1 MLDYK
6 INEDISLKL
15 KDYQDSHELFKLIKS
30 SREHLKEWM
39 VWVDSVQ
46 TEEDVVKSIHKN
58 LIEFADQKGVHFL
71 ILYKGAIAGTIG
83 LKYIDWSIKSA
94 EIGYW
99 LGKDYLG
106 KGIMIEACR
115 VVMDYGFQ
123 QLKLNKIE
131 IWAAEDNQKSRQIPV
146 KLGFTYEGMRRADE
160 ILNGKYVDMCIY
172 GMLAKEWAQLK

>member
-58 LIEFADQKGVHFL
+58 LIEFAEQKGIHFL

-115 VVMDYGFQ
+115 AVMKYGFQ